1 MKISSRVG
9 ILPGSRIR
17 ETLGAV
23 DELKSR
29 GVDVIEMHI
38 GQPGLPPAQ
47 AMLKE
52 FTEQLLS
59 NSFNMSSYT
68 PTPGIREL
76 REAIVDDYKR
86 YSGIK
91 LEPDNV
97 VVTTGSSEAII
108 GLAMTLVEPGTNVA
122 MINPTYLLY
131 KPTYEFFGARVNEV
145 KVTIENEFNPSPEDL
160 KRAVNHETRAI
171 ILVSPDNPTG
181 AVLREEVVKTAVD
194 LAVDYDTLLIYDEA
208 YKHLYY
214 DGQHTYALK
223 YDMEHVIAMDT
234 FSKDPAMPG
243 WRLGYILAPKEFA
256 STFAKV
262 KQYININPPTPAQ
275 YLATLYLRKY
285 KDQYIREVLPIYRER
300 LNSVYEALRSFL
312 PDASVMKPKAG
323 LFIFPNL
330 DAYLKRLG
338 LNDESFAQRLLKE
351 KHVGVVPG
359 SAFGDAGRNHV
370 RINFAKETPDRL
382 VNGVKLMAEFL
393 THT

>member
-47 AMLKE
+47 SMLKE
-52 FTEQLLS
+52 FSEQLIRD
-59 NSFNMSSYT
+59 SFDMSSYT
-68 PTPGIREL
+68 PTPGIRQL
-76 REAIVDDYKR
+76 REAIVEDYRK

-108 GLAMTLVEPGTNVA
+108 GLAMTLVEPGTNVV
-122 MINPTYLLY
+122 MVNPTYLLY
-131 KPTYEFFGARVNEV
+131 KPTYEFFGAKVNEV
-145 KVTIENEFNPSPEDL
+145 RVGIENGFNPSEEDL
-160 KRAVNHETRAI
+160 KMAVNRDTRAI

-181 AVLREEVVKTAVD
+181 AVLREEVIKTAVD
-194 LAVDYDTLLIYDEA
+194 LAVDNDIFLIYDEA

-214 DGQHTYALK
+214 EGQHVYALK
-223 YDMEHVIAMDT
+223 YDAEHVIAMDT

-243 WRLGYILAPKEFA
+243 WRLGYVLMPKEFA
-256 STFAKV
+256 ATFSKV

-275 YLATLYLRKY
+275 YLAVLYLRKY
-285 KDQYIREVLPIYRER
+285 KDQYIKEVLPVYKER
-300 LNSVYEALRSFL
+300 LNSVYEAIRSYL

-330 DAYLKRLG
+330 DKYLGRLG
-338 LNDESFAQRLLKE
+338 LNDESFAQRLLRE

-370 RINFAKETPDRL
+370 RINFAKESPDRL
-382 VNGVKLMAEFL
+382 IRGIKLMAEFL